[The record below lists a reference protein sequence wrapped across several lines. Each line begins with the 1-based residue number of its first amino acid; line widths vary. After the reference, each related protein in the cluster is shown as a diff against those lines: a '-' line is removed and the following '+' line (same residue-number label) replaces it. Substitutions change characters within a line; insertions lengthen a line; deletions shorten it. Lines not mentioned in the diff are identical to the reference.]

1 MTELSPIAMVMMK
14 ALSVAY
20 PDAVTIEPKTDLEI
34 GALQELRDSD
44 FVEMW
49 DMWPNGDRRWIAT
62 PAGRLSVSNGV
73 RQSDG

>member
-1 MTELSPIAMVMMK
+1 MTDLSATALVMMK

-34 GALQELRDSD
+34 GALQELRDND

-49 DMWPNGDRRWIAT
+49 DMWPNGDRRWMAT
-62 PAGRLSVSNGV
+62 PAGRSSLQNGV